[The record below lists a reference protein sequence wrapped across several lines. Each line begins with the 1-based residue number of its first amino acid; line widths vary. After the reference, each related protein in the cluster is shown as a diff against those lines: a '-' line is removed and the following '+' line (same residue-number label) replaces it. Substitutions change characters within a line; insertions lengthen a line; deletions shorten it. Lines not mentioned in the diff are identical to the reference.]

1 MTRPGAKSP
10 ETVPTMR
17 QILADVQNGS
27 LALPDA
33 IRLAKAHIRAA
44 QRRGERKRNRGTRA

>member
-1 MTRPGAKSP
+1 MTRPGAKTP

-33 IRLAKAHIRAA
+33 IRLANAHIRAA
-44 QRRGERKRNRGTRA
+44 EIRGERKRKGKAR